1 MRKNWRIAVP
11 AYILTASVLLGGCT
25 SNPAERSTDEL
36 TMLEMQDIY
45 DDEDWEEEE
54 WDDAEWDDESLD
66 DEDWEEAWDEKEEEE
81 EGEED
86 IEVAESAEKPAA
98 DTQTKKQTTKK
109 KSSSES
115 DKQTTKKETEK
126 KKEASEQPQTAEA
139 EEVTSREEE
148 EPEEEEEEEEE
159 RVVPVKEI
167 YQAITD
173 KISLPSMYLAD
184 DSFLSSYCGID
195 ASLLSEYIFASCDDS
210 AQVDMLVLMRV
221 KNEDDADAIVEKLD
235 NLLEQ
240 LMAETEDYN
249 PDGYDLVSMAW
260 TRQDGCFIDLVI
272 SANQDEILE
281 IIDEKLYEYE

>member
-1 MRKNWRIAVP
+1 M
-11 AYILTASVLLGGCT
+11 
-25 SNPAERSTDEL
+25 
-36 TMLEMQDIY
+36 
-45 DDEDWEEEE
+45 
-54 WDDAEWDDESLD
+54 
-66 DEDWEEAWDEKEEEE
+66 
-81 EGEED
+81 
-86 IEVAESAEKPAA
+86 
-98 DTQTKKQTTKK
+98 
-109 KSSSES
+109 
-115 DKQTTKKETEK
+115 
-126 KKEASEQPQTAEA
+126 
-139 EEVTSREEE
+139 TSREEE
-148 EPEEEEEEEEE
+148 EPEEAEEEEEE